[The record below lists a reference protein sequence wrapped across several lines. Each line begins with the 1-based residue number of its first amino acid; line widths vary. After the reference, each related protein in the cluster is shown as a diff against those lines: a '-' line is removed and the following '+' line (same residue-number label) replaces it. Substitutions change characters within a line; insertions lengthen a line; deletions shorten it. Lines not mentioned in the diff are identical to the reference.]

1 MNGSI
6 PGNGEVILRF
16 RSQVNTAANIPDYI
30 TSRPILPRRKAVRYG
45 NRRAQ
50 VESNGGAIEVG

>member
-6 PGNGEVILRF
+6 PGNGEGILRF
-16 RSQVNTAANIPDYI
+16 RSEVNTAANAFHYI
-30 TSRPILPRRKAVRYG
+30 TSRPIPPRRKAVRHG
-45 NRRAQ
+45 NRLAQ